1 MELRQETIDDFDLPL
16 SDYYICYFDVLGY
29 KAFFESNDKE
39 HKKFLIEL
47 LLSDSKISSI
57 IKNAKAPVDIKYRVY
72 RIFPNT

>member
-39 HKKFLIEL
+39 HKKFFNELAEQTIEFCQ
-47 LLSDSKISSI
+47 KHHKQYH
-57 IKNAKAPVDIKYRVY
+57 IKDGTITEK
-72 RIFPNT
+72 